1 LSLEEKM
8 GMALKVMENDN
19 KLNRLK
25 DVNVQVG
32 NRELMNMFGVGDE
45 FHDRNFDDITMGMGE
60 GDEEL
65 EKLIGSLQKA
75 QGKVNLIKFDFF
87 SP

>member
-1 LSLEEKM
+1 M

-45 FHDRNFDDITMGMGE
+45 FHDRNFDEITMGMGE

-65 EKLIGSLQKA
+65 ERLIGKLQKA
-75 QGKVNLIKFDFF
+75 QGRHLLQNNSFYISKFVIT
-87 SP
+87 